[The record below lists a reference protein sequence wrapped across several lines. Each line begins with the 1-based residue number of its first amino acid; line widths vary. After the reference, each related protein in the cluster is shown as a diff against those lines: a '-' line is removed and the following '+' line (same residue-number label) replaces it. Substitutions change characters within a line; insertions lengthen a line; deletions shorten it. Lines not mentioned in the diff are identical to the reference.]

1 MGWHR
6 AIDEAGFAI
15 RPGRFSHEW
24 LDRLLQ
30 AIHEL
35 APQPSRAGVRHAL
48 RPVPIAEFARR
59 SERIN
64 FCATSSRAGCIS
76 ISRGA
81 LRPVSQIELASC
93 GIRSLLCRW
102 RSRLEI
108 TGWGTGSVKQGIHE
122 AHAPTNALHQVV
134 ALRVS
139 FDDST
144 VENGPLRVLPALTR
158 WSVLRDEAVHE
169 PARDAAPLDCVVPR
183 AGVVIMRPLL
193 LPASS
198 KSRWET
204 LQTGAAYRVRGVRFH
219 CETASASDCLG
230 PL

>member
-6 AIDEAGFAI
+6 AIDEDGFAI

-30 AIHEL
+30 AINEL

-48 RPVPIAEFARR
+48 RPAPIAEFARR

-81 LRPVSQIELASC
+81 LRQVSQIELASC

-108 TGWGTGSVKQGIHE
+108 TGRGPGSVKQGIHD
-122 AHAPTNALHQVV
+122 AHAPTNALNQVV
-134 ALRVS
+134 VLRVS

-144 VENGPLRVLPALTR
+144 VENGPCVFCPHSHAGVCCAMRRSTNWR
-158 WSVLRDEAVHE
+158 GMW
-169 PARDAAPLDCVVPR
+169 LDCAVPR
-183 AGVVIMRPLL
+183 GGVVIVRPLL

-204 LQTGAAYRVRGVRFH
+204 LQTSAAYRVRGGRFH
-219 CETASASDCLG
+219 SESASASDCLA